1 MGRFV
6 DLLLRMSKGLQSTNL
21 SSMSLSPPLS
31 NLPFMPPADQ
41 RAGVMMMQRVADDA
55 CHKVALVDALAE

>member
-1 MGRFV
+1 
-6 DLLLRMSKGLQSTNL
+6 MSKGLQSTNL

-55 CHKVALVDALAE
+55 CHKVALVDAMAE